1 MSKSEG
7 NNTSSFAI
15 PCSIFDIQPASRC
28 RQGWLPLSRDA
39 VKYGSRKRTLSQGN
53 RVPTGNL
60 QECVHRA
67 CLLEA
72 TAQKPGNVHPG
83 ASFEHVTYEDFVA
96 SAHAIAPVLACTRDV
111 GVGKS
116 ILEAVKAT
124 RSVCEHNTNLGIIL
138 LLAPLTAV
146 HPDASLPAG
155 IPNVLSELTQEDAE
169 YTYEAIRLA
178 QPRGLGTVDSADVAT
193 SSPDGTLTEVMAQAA
208 DRDAVAN
215 QYASNFDTVL
225 NAAITTMTASRRFEE
240 DWEQAIIYTQLKL
253 IANDGDTDIARKCNS
268 IDVHEAK
275 RRAGSVL
282 RAGWPMTMEGRS
294 RIREFDRWLR
304 AKASQ
309 RNPGTTADLVTAG
322 VFAVLRD
329 EHAPM
334 PSLEAIQI
342 RAEENRSA
350 K

>member
-1 MSKSEG
+1 V
-7 NNTSSFAI
+7 
-15 PCSIFDIQPASRC
+15 PA
-28 RQGWLPLSRDA
+28 A
-39 VKYGSRKRTLSQGN
+39 
-53 RVPTGNL
+53 NL

-72 TAQKPGNVHPG
+72 TSRKPGNVHPG
-83 ASFEHVTYEDFVA
+83 AAFEHVAYEDFVV
-96 SAHAIAPVLACTRDV
+96 SADAIAPVLANTRDL

-138 LLAPLTAV
+138 LLAPLAAV
-146 HPDASLPAG
+146 PTDVS
-155 IPNVLSELTQEDAE
+155 LSEGIQSVLFQLTQEDAE
-169 YTYEAIRLA
+169 HTYEAIRLA
-178 QPRGLGTVDSADVAT
+178 QPRGLGSTDSADVST
-193 SSPDGTLTEVMAQAA
+193 SLPKGTLTEVMSQAA

-215 QYASNFDTVL
+215 QYASSFETVL
-225 NAAITTMTASRRFEE
+225 DYAVATLITASRFEE
-240 DWEQAIIYTQLKL
+240 DWEQAIIYLQLKL
-253 IANDGDTDIARKCNS
+253 IARDSDTDIARKCNS

-275 RRAGSVL
+275 RLAMSVL
-282 RAGWPMTMEGRS
+282 QGGWPTAMEGRL

-304 AKASQ
+304 AKGSQ

-334 PSLEAIQI
+334 PSREEIQS
-342 RAEENRSA
+342 RAEKIRSGN
-350 K
+350 

>member
-1 MSKSEG
+1 V
-7 NNTSSFAI
+7 
-15 PCSIFDIQPASRC
+15 PA
-28 RQGWLPLSRDA
+28 A
-39 VKYGSRKRTLSQGN
+39 
-53 RVPTGNL
+53 NL

-83 ASFEHVTYEDFVA
+83 ASFEHVAYEDFVA
-96 SAHAIAPVLACTRDV
+96 SADVIAPVLANTQDL

-146 HPDASLPAG
+146 PADVSLPEG
-155 IPNVLSELTQEDAE
+155 IEAVLSGLTRDDAE
-169 YTYEAIRLA
+169 HTYEAIRLA
-178 QPRGLGTVDSADVAT
+178 QPRGLGTADSADVTA
-193 SSPDGTLTEVMAQAA
+193 SSPNGTLTEVMSQAA
-208 DRDAVAN
+208 DRDAVAR
-215 QYASNFDTVL
+215 QYASNFKTVL
-225 NAAITTMTASRRFEE
+225 DDAVTTLNASSRFEE
-240 DWEQAIIYTQLKL
+240 DWEQAIIYLQLKL
-253 IANDGDTDIARKCNS
+253 IARDGDTDIARKCNS

-275 RRAGSVL
+275 RRAMSVL
-282 RAGWPMTMEGRS
+282 QAGWPMAMEGRL

-304 AKASQ
+304 AKGSK

-322 VFAVLRD
+322 IFAVLRD
-329 EHAPM
+329 ERAPM
-334 PSLEAIQI
+334 PRLEEIQERADEI
-342 RAEENRSA
+342 RST

>member
-1 MSKSEG
+1 V
-7 NNTSSFAI
+7 
-15 PCSIFDIQPASRC
+15 PA
-28 RQGWLPLSRDA
+28 A
-39 VKYGSRKRTLSQGN
+39 
-53 RVPTGNL
+53 NL

-83 ASFEHVTYEDFVA
+83 AVFEHVAYEDFVA
-96 SAHAIAPVLACTRDV
+96 SADAIAPVLANTADI

-124 RSVCEHNTNLGIIL
+124 RSICEHNTNLGIIL

-146 HPDASLPAG
+146 PADVSLSEG
-155 IPNVLSELTQEDAE
+155 IGAVLSGLTRDDAE
-169 YTYEAIRLA
+169 HAYEAIRIA
-178 QPRGLGTVDSADVAT
+178 QPRGLGTADSADVTA
-193 SSPDGTLTEVMAQAA
+193 SSPNGTLTEVMSQAA
-208 DRDAVAN
+208 DRDSVAR
-215 QYASNFDTVL
+215 QYANSFKTVL
-225 NAAITTMTASRRFEE
+225 DDAVTTLNASSRFEE
-240 DWEQAIIYTQLKL
+240 DWEQAIIYLQLKL
-253 IANDGDTDIARKCNS
+253 IARDGDTDIARKCNS

-275 RRAGSVL
+275 RRAMSVL
-282 RAGWPMTMEGRS
+282 QAGWPMAMEGRL

-304 AKASQ
+304 AKGSK

-329 EHAPM
+329 ELAPM
-334 PSLEAIQI
+334 PRLEEIQERADEI
-342 RAEENRSA
+342 RST

>member
-1 MSKSEG
+1 M
-7 NNTSSFAI
+7 
-15 PCSIFDIQPASRC
+15 PA
-28 RQGWLPLSRDA
+28 A
-39 VKYGSRKRTLSQGN
+39 
-53 RVPTGNL
+53 NL

-72 TAQKPGNVHPG
+72 TSRKPGNVHPG
-83 ASFEHVTYEDFVA
+83 AAFEHVAYEDFVV
-96 SAHAIAPVLACTRDV
+96 SADAIAPVLANTRDL

-138 LLAPLTAV
+138 LLAPLAAV
-146 HPDASLPAG
+146 PTDVS
-155 IPNVLSELTQEDAE
+155 LSEGIQSVLFQLTQEDAE
-169 YTYEAIRLA
+169 HTYEAIRLA
-178 QPRGLGTVDSADVAT
+178 QPRGLGSTDSADVST
-193 SSPDGTLTEVMAQAA
+193 SLPNGTLTEVMSQAA

-215 QYASNFDTVL
+215 QYASSFETVL
-225 NAAITTMTASRRFEE
+225 DYAVATLITASRFEE
-240 DWEQAIIYTQLKL
+240 DWEQAIIYLQLKL
-253 IANDGDTDIARKCNS
+253 IARDSDTDIARKCNS

-275 RRAGSVL
+275 RLAMSVL
-282 RAGWPMTMEGRS
+282 QGGWPTAMEGRL

-304 AKASQ
+304 AKGSQ

-334 PSLEAIQI
+334 PSREEIQS
-342 RAEENRSA
+342 RAEKIRSGN
-350 K
+350 